1 MDDELKGMLGQILTV
16 VEATRDD
23 VKVLNTRVGSLE
35 TKVERLQ
42 AGQAELQAGQAG
54 LQAGVAELQ
63 VGQAELQADVAELQA
78 GQAELQAD
86 VAEIRRVVGGNYL
99 KLHGRID
106 QLSDMFMGHVNRH
119 HGSGDSKPV

>member
-16 VEATRDD
+16 VEVTRED

-35 TKVERLQ
+35 TKVESLDAKVERLQ
-42 AGQAELQAGQAG
+42 SGQTELQAGQ
-54 LQAGVAELQ
+54 V
-63 VGQAELQADVAELQA
+63 
-78 GQAELQAD
+78 ELQAD

-99 KLHGRID
+99 KLHCRID